1 MRNWC
6 NAELLPYPTFAI
18 DFIVVTSDLRTL
30 KTLPVDAILTK
41 FVCSLAVLTEESGC
55 AGALNKWVPIPAVV
69 VPNPTIFVLIVTSF
83 GSVFS

>member
-1 MRNWC
+1 MNWC
-6 NAELLPYPTFAI
+6 NAELFPYPSFAI

-30 KTLPVDAILTK
+30 KTLPVDAMLTK
-41 FVCSLAVLTEESGC
+41 FVCSLAELTEVSGC
-55 AGALNKWVPIPAVV
+55 PNALNIWVPIPDAV